1 MLCEAICGLVV
12 EHDGQRVLR
21 VRGDPADAFSR
32 GHVCP
37 KGVALADVQNDPDR
51 LRRPLLRSGERWD
64 EIGWDDALGL
74 AADRI
79 AAVQARHGHDSV
91 ALYAGNPSTHSYAGL
106 FFGQLFAASLGTRSR
121 FSTVS
126 MDGLPRQLVSY
137 ELYGNQALTP
147 VPDLDRT
154 QHLLLLGANPAVS
167 NGSAMTAPDVI
178 RRLRALRLRGGR
190 LVVIDPR
197 RTETA
202 ALASEHHFIRPGGDA
217 LLLAAILQVLF
228 ANGGV
233 RPGRLAERIEG
244 LGDVASLVA
253 PFTPDRVAARVGIAA
268 DEIRRLAL
276 DFAAAPS
283 AVCHGR
289 LGTCAQEFGALAT
302 WLIDVV
308 NIATG
313 NLDRP
318 GGAMFTTPAVDL
330 AALARRLGLR
340 GGFSRWRSRV
350 RGLPEFSGE
359 LPVAV
364 LAEEIET
371 PGPGQIHAL
380 VTLAGNP
387 VLSFPNGRRVE
398 RALSSLDFMVAIDV
412 YRNETTRHADLILPP
427 TFGLERDHYP
437 LLGHAVAVRNTAHY
451 ARAVLEKPPGGLD
464 DWEILLGLAERL
476 GGVRGRV
483 GAAASWLRTRPLR
496 ALGPRRLLDLALRL
510 GPHRLSLARLERMP
524 HGVDLGPLLPQL
536 GRLVGRRRIR
546 VVPDRIRADW
556 PRLER
561 AIAAVDP
568 DAAGDLVLIGRR
580 ALCSNNSWMHNCGRL
595 VAAAG
600 GCRLA
605 MHPDDARRRGLS
617 PEQRV
622 RLGSRAGEIE
632 VCLDVT
638 SDVMPGVVS
647 LPHGWGHARQGTQ
660 LAIANAHAGVSLNDV
675 TDDGLVDALSAT
687 ACLSGALVSVEAA
700 GDRAGGSPETGPH
713 PRH

>member
-1 MLCEAICGLVV
+1 MLCEAVCGLVV
-12 EHDGQRVLR
+12 EHDGQRALR
-21 VRGDPADAFSR
+21 IRGDPDDGFSR

-51 LRRPLLRSGERWD
+51 LRRPLLRSGERWR

-74 AADRI
+74 AAERI
-79 AAVQARHGHDSV
+79 AEVQARHGRDAV

-106 FFGQLFAASLGTRSR
+106 FFGQLFARSLGTRSR

-137 ELYGNQALTP
+137 ELYGNQASTP

-154 QHLLLLGANPAVS
+154 QHLLLIGANPAVS

-178 RRLRALRLRGGR
+178 RRLRALRSRGGR

-197 RTETA
+197 RSETA
-202 ALASEHHFIRPGGDA
+202 ALASEHHFIRPGTDA

-228 ANGGV
+228 ASERV
-233 RPGRLAERIEG
+233 RPGGLADRSVG
-244 LGDVASLVA
+244 LGDVGRMVG
-253 PFTPDRVAARVGIAA
+253 PFAPDRVEAHVGIAA
-268 DEIRRLAL
+268 SEIRRLAL

-289 LGTCAQEFGALAT
+289 LGTCAQEFGALST
-302 WLIDVV
+302 WLMDVL

-330 AALARRLGLR
+330 AALARWLGQR
-340 GGFSRWRSRV
+340 GGFARWRSRV
-350 RGLPEFSGE
+350 RGLPEFAGE
-359 LPVAV
+359 LPVAT

-371 PGPGQIHAL
+371 PGPGQIRAL

-412 YRNETTRHADLILPP
+412 YRNETTRHAHLILPP

-437 LLGHAVAVRNTAHY
+437 LLGHAVAVRNTAHA
-451 ARAVLEKPPGGLD
+451 ARALLEKPAGSLD

-476 GGVRGRV
+476 GRAR
-483 GAAASWLRTRPLR
+483 GAAASVASWVRTRPLR

-510 GPHRLSLARLERMP
+510 GPHRLSLARLERAI
-524 HGVDLGPLLPQL
+524 HGIDLGPLAPQL
-536 GRLVGRRRIR
+536 DRVLGRRTIR
-546 VVPDRIRADW
+546 VVPESMRADW
-556 PRLER
+556 PRLEQKL
-561 AIAAVDP
+561 ASAPGGAS
-568 DAAGDLVLIGRR
+568 GDLVLVGRR
-580 ALCSNNSWMHNCGRL
+580 ALCSNNSWMHNCRRL
-595 VAAAG
+595 VSAAG

-605 MHPDDARRRGLS
+605 MHPDDAERRGLD
-617 PEQRV
+617 PGQRV
-622 RLGSRAGEIE
+622 RIRSRTGEVE
-632 VCLDVT
+632 TSLHVT
-638 SDVMPGVVS
+638 GDMMPGVVS
-647 LPHGWGHARQGTQ
+647 LPHGWGHGRPGTT
-660 LAIANAHAGVSLNDV
+660 LGVANVHPGVSINDV
-675 TDDGLVDALSAT
+675 TDDACIDALSGT
-687 ACLSGALVSVEAA
+687 ASLSGVRVSVE
-700 GDRAGGSPETGPH
+700 GSRG
-713 PRH
+713 